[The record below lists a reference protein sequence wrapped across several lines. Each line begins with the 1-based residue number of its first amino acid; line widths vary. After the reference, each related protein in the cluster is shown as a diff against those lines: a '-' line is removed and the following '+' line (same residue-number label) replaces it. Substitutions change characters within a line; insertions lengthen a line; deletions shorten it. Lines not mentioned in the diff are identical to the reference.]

1 MKISE
6 QWLNPA
12 NTSEQ
17 LAEQLTM
24 AGLEIDDRFAVA
36 RAFSGVVVGEVL
48 SVEQHPDADKLRV
61 TQVNI
66 GTAEPLQI
74 VCGAPNVY
82 AGMKAPVATV
92 GAVLPSDDKT
102 GFKIKKSKLRGVA
115 SNGMLCGA
123 SEIDLIDD
131 IN

>member
-6 QWLNPA
+6 QWLRQWVNPN

-24 AGLEIDDRFAVA
+24 AGLEIDDRYAVA
-36 RAFSGVVVGEVL
+36 RAFSGVVVGEVI

-66 GTAEPLQI
+66 GEAEPLQI
-74 VCGAPNVY
+74 VCGAPNVTV
-82 AGMKAPVATV
+82 GMKAPVATV
-92 GAVLPSDDKT
+92 GAVLPSDDAS
-102 GFKIKKSKLRGVA
+102 IKAL
-115 SNGMLCGA
+115 
-123 SEIDLIDD
+123 
-131 IN
+131 